1 MSKRRGKPRTLRGGL
16 DSARP
21 ERKVPKADGDWYF
34 RPITGASST
43 KPYRCPGCEQIIAV
57 ATPHTVVWPVQ
68 KSLLS
73 ASALDE
79 RRHWHSA
86 CWRRKG

>member
-1 MSKRRGKPRTLRGGL
+1 MSKRRVKPRAPRGGQA
-16 DSARP
+16 SMRP
-21 ERKVPKADGDWYF
+21 ERTVAKADGDWYF
-34 RPITGASST
+34 RPITGTAST
-43 KPYRCPGCEQIIAV
+43 KPYRCPGCEQMIPM

-73 ASALDE
+73 ESAIDE

-86 CWRRKG
+86 CWRRKV